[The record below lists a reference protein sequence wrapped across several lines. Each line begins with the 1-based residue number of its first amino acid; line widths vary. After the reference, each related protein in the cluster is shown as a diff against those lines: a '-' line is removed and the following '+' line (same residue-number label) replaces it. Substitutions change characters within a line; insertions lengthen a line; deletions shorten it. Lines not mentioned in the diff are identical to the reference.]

1 MLVKTTAKNFPSR
14 YDIGD
19 IVYFHPAIT
28 RMSREEARESAILA
42 QVSSVTFRA
51 GKVTYEIAVNVG
63 GKGEIDF
70 YHAIPVADVDS
81 VFISSE
87 DDLEAIEIV
96 GSEIG
101 SSGEMSN
108 GFVALS
114 YSIQEKLQRLA
125 ERRNPDDPEGEL
137 KSFDDHVQKVICAY
151 RGLDLAELRKAGQ
164 RFYCIK
170 NDMVMP

>member
-1 MLVKTTAKNFPSR
+1 MLVTTAANFPSR

-19 IVYFHPAIT
+19 VVYFHPAIT
-28 RMSREEARESAILA
+28 RMTREEARETAILA
-42 QVSSVTFRA
+42 QVSSVTFFK

-81 VFISSE
+81 IFISSE
-87 DDLEAIEIV
+87 DDLEAINV
-96 GSEIG
+96 VSSEIG

-108 GFVALS
+108 GTMVALS

-125 ERRNPDDPEGEL
+125 ERRCPDDPEAEMKRMDEMARNAIAGYAGIPV
-137 KSFDDHVQKVICAY
+137 S
-151 RGLDLAELRKAGQ
+151 ELRKAAQ
-164 RFYCIK
+164 RFHCIK
-170 NDMVMP
+170 NETVMP

>member
-1 MLVKTTAKNFPSR
+1 MLVTTTAANFPSR

-28 RMSREEARESAILA
+28 RMTREEARETAILS
-42 QVSSVTFRA
+42 QISSVTFRE

-81 VFISSE
+81 IFISSE
-87 DDLEAIEIV
+87 DDLDAINV
-96 GSEIG
+96 VSAEIG

-125 ERRNPDDPEGEL
+125 ERRCPDDPAGEM
-137 KSFDDHVQKVICAY
+137 KRMDEHAQQVINAY
-151 RGLDLAELRKAGQ
+151 RGIPVEELRKAAQ
-164 RFYCIK
+164 RFHCIK
-170 NDMVMP
+170 HDTVMP